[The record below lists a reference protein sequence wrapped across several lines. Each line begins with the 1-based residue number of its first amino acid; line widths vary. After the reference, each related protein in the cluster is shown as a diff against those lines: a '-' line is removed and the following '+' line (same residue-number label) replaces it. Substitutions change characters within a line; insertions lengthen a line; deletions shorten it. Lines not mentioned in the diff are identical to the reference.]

1 MPLYLP
7 GLSPT
12 LSFASLSVKP
22 ALLSIFETFFLALDP
37 ETLRP
42 ALKAIIL
49 ALLPGL
55 EEETSEEFERTL
67 STLNRLK
74 TIIGQGGRTT
84 AHALDASGNQYFW
97 QCFFLASITSSSRRQ
112 GALAYLI
119 RNLPRLGPVPDSDQ
133 VSSQPNSNSVFNPDG
148 QELSEAIQ
156 AVALPE
162 PGLLVRCFAAGLQD
176 EQLLV
181 QRGFL
186 DLLVTHLPLRSSVLH
201 QSVLQEDLERLI
213 AAAVSVVARRE
224 MSLNRRLWIWFL
236 GPEPVADMRA
246 STPNSPT
253 SPGSNEIVASLR
265 NLKHTQVSHFRR
277 YGLSPLVHSIRSMI
291 DNGNTSPSEK
301 ARPFRICLS
310 LMDRWEI
317 GGLVVPKVFLPAMES
332 AWRYQKLAPSRE
344 SFIEVLRS
352 ANVFFDGVESGL
364 IWGEIARLILSS
376 FDRSQGHYDKQTAQ
390 DQFDLVL
397 FIITRFN
404 VREEEMLTIHMPMV
418 ALISLASVKSYL
430 ESSQGDD
437 VGTTEL
443 VRSALKI
450 ANHLLNLIPERA
462 FAHKESSD
470 TGVKYSGLEIRQL
483 VTDIHDFYSES
494 ANTDLT
500 QPRITGSIIGDSLLH
515 IAIQSVIEGLHS
527 GSHFAYVESELS
539 VVDKLVRKVP
549 MNANNEAM
557 LATLIQ
563 ATTEFA
569 AQTEETVPFPAIAAI
584 VSALEILCAAMPA
597 ATTNNRI
604 RHIVPNLINRA
615 WVDLSPSKPKYN
627 VEAVRC
633 IWRIHSTI
641 CPDSQLIES
650 SVAALMTSVEDEDK
664 RSELKIEFARRFATL
679 WTHTSQKESLMLFRP
694 LLILLDSLSDT
705 RTEVSLFSISWL
717 QSLSSSQT

>member
-1 MPLYLP
+1 M
-7 GLSPT
+7 
-12 LSFASLSVKP
+12 
-22 ALLSIFETFFLALDP
+22 
-37 ETLRP
+37 RP

-55 EEETSEEFERTL
+55 EEETSEEFERTINI
-67 STLNRLK
+67 LNRLK
-74 TIIGQGGRTT
+74 HVVGQGGRTN
-84 AHALDASGNQYFW
+84 AHSLDSSGDQYFW
-97 QCFFLASITSSSRRQ
+97 QCLFLASITSSSRRQ

-119 RNLPRLGPVPDSDQ
+119 RNLPWLGPVPDSDQ
-133 VSSQPNSNSVFNPDG
+133 PSSQPNDNSASNSDG

-162 PGLLVRCFAAGLQD
+162 PGLLIRCFAAGLQD

-201 QSVLQEDLERLI
+201 QNVSQEDLERLI
-213 AAAVSVVARRE
+213 AAAASVVARRE
-224 MSLNRRLWIWFL
+224 MSLNRRLWTWFL
-236 GPEPVADMRA
+236 GPESVADMRG
-246 STPNSPT
+246 SSPNSPT

-277 YGLSPLVHSIRSMI
+277 YGLFPLVHSIRSMI
-291 DNGNTSPSEK
+291 DNVNALPSEK

-317 GGLVVPKVFLPAMES
+317 GGLVVPRVFLPAMES

-352 ANVFFDGVESGL
+352 ANVFFDGVESDL
-364 IWGEIARLILSS
+364 IWGEITKLILSS
-376 FDRSQGHYDKQTAQ
+376 FDRSKGNIGKHTVQ
-390 DQFDLVL
+390 DRLDLVL
-397 FIITRFN
+397 FIITRFS

-437 VGTTEL
+437 VGNTEL

-450 ANHLLNLIPERA
+450 ASHLLDLIPERA
-462 FAHKESSD
+462 FAREEPSD
-470 TGVKYSGLEIRQL
+470 TGVEFSDLEIRQL
-483 VTDIHDFYSES
+483 VTEIRDFYSES
-494 ANTDLT
+494 ANTDST
-500 QPRITGSIIGDSLLH
+500 HPKITGSIIGGSLLH
-515 IAIQSVIEGLHS
+515 VAIQSVIEGLHS
-527 GSHFAYVESELS
+527 GSHLAYVESELS
-539 VVDKLVRKVP
+539 IVDRLVRKVP
-549 MNANNEAM
+549 MNASNEAM
-557 LATLIQ
+557 LSTLIQ
-563 ATTEFA
+563 AATEFA
-569 AQTEETVPFPAIAAI
+569 AQTKETAPFPAIAAI
-584 VSALEILCAAMPA
+584 VSALEILCTAMPA
-597 ATTNNRI
+597 VTTDNRI
-604 RHIVPNLINRA
+604 RQIVPNLINRA
-615 WVDLSPSKPKYN
+615 WDDLSPSMPRYN

-650 SVAALMTSVEDEDK
+650 SVATLMTSVQDEDK
-664 RSELKIEFARRFATL
+664 GSAVEVESARRFATL
-679 WTHTSQKESLMLFRP
+679 WAHTSQKESLMLSRP

-705 RTEVSLFSISWL
+705 KTEVFLFSISWL